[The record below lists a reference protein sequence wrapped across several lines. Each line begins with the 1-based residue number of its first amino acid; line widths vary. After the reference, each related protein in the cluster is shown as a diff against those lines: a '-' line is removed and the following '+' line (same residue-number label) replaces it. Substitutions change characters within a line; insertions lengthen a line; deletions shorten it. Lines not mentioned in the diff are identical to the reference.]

1 MSRKRTNKG
10 HPYGHGGAF
19 AISFLFQ
26 AKTHF
31 SRFLTLYSLLISDLF
46 FYLHHYPIYDVDVAI
61 MLLLVISGAFFF
73 SFGFANPKKDDAT
86 FECTFLIIG
95 RFFIPDLFP
104 CEIALVIALIFPFLF
119 DWEALQ
125 KKRGVFFF
133 FLSLIGKIKEEKIAT
148 ILSKEK
154 GSLAAIYF
162 PVLYIRNPLYFSP
175 SLELDRGIWTITAQI
190 LVLRLLTP
198 IMEERGESQKEDK
211 GKDNEDK
218 KAQSPL
224 DPYTLLRLITKFSS
238 FLFVQRN
245 LLSFLMKMLMLII
258 ISKSVDV
265 AFCMDLDSAGSV
277 AEAIPDEAGPS
288 AGAPSPEVLDK
299 TKAILRAHES
309 ITSQIRE
316 LRQQQGI
323 HVPVGERFTEMLEEK
338 YGGEHMP
345 EIAEHI
351 KQYGTS
357 SRYYKETSGFVNE
370 LKEALLRKTRQDK
383 T

>member
-1 MSRKRTNKG
+1 MTESINHAKKKEFLSILLVLCLFSIVFILPFLFPEECPERELIKDI
-10 HPYGHGGAF
+10 PMVMGGAF

-46 FYLHHYPIYDVDVAI
+46 LYFIHYPIYDVDVAI

-86 FECTFLIIG
+86 FEFTFLIIG

-198 IMEERGESQKEDK
+198 IIEEGERGESQ
-211 GKDNEDK
+211 NEDGRGGK
-218 KAQSPL
+218 KP
-224 DPYTLLRLITKFSS
+224 K
-238 FLFVQRN
+238 
-245 LLSFLMKMLMLII
+245 
-258 ISKSVDV
+258 
-265 AFCMDLDSAGSV
+265 
-277 AEAIPDEAGPS
+277 
-288 AGAPSPEVLDK
+288 DK
-299 TKAILRAHES
+299 DK
-309 ITSQIRE
+309 
-316 LRQQQGI
+316 
-323 HVPVGERFTEMLEEK
+323 EEGK
-338 YGGEHMP
+338 
-345 EIAEHI
+345 
-351 KQYGTS
+351 
-357 SRYYKETSGFVNE
+357 
-370 LKEALLRKTRQDK
+370 
-383 T
+383 